1 MKTKLLVLL
10 VFICFSINADSQ
22 LRYYLEV
29 GKNPLS
35 VGILNAHV
43 IYIAPDK
50 SYLLS
55 YASCSDINDLLKQD
69 INTYE
74 NYLKYN
80 MKPHSW
86 SKYNYVSSSDKCY
99 VYEDET
105 KNIFGGRVQ
114 YALSKDFKTLILYP
128 FQTNRIYYKLVDKT
142 VFVPKASSLDDLF

>member
-1 MKTKLLVLL
+1 MKLLVLL
-10 VFICFSINADSQ
+10 VFICFSINVNSQ

-35 VGILNAHV
+35 VGILEAHV
-43 IYIAPDK
+43 IYVAPDK

-55 YASCSDINDLLKQD
+55 YASCSDINDLLKKD

-80 MKPHSW
+80 MKPHMW
-86 SKYNYVSSSDKCY
+86 TKYNYVSSSDKCY
-99 VYEDET
+99 VFEAEIG
-105 KNIFGGRVQ
+105 NFSGGGRVQ
-114 YALSKDFKTLILYP
+114 YALSKDLKTLILYP
-128 FQTNRIYYKLVDKT
+128 YQTNRIYYKLVDKT